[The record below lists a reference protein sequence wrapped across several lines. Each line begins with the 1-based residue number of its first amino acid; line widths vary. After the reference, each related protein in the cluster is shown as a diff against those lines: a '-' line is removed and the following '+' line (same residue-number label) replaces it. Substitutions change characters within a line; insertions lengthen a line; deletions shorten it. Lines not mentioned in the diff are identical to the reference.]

1 MAKNI
6 TVTFEDGT
14 SHIYQGAP
22 DTVTPEDITARAQK
36 EFNKNVTALDG
47 GNKPTP
53 LTLMQQM
60 QAASRGDPNITLKD
74 VGLGAVRGAAGIGGT
89 LAKPLQAMGVLDNN
103 LNVEN
108 IDSNLARDYGANPSS
123 IGYKGGKLASEM
135 AITAPTGGLLS
146 KGLLKVAPEAVD
158 LAKALEAS
166 GFAKNVGWGKN
177 AIAGGVTGL
186 ATANLLN
193 PGVESSLIGAGLGAG
208 SSLVGSLAT
217 PVVQAV
223 AAKMGNKKAIAAR
236 AEAELQRLH
245 PSDKD
250 FYVNALQNINNG
262 GFGSMQTAG
271 ETVAEH
277 NLNNPGAFKGG
288 ELIAR
293 QGELTGGTGAGDS
306 LNNALEMK
314 NQAMI
319 DAQAAHAGGHT
330 LEEQAQAL
338 KTANDFRAANSG
350 KAYSALNNTI
360 VKSDN
365 NLDTL
370 LSSPAMQKLMPIA
383 KDIHGNELAAAK
395 VKGETLPTFMIPKTE
410 ATGITYDPYTGAAIK
425 GKPSAPT
432 EYSIG
437 TLQTLKSAIDKA
449 ATDKS
454 VAAQYG
460 IDAASLTKV
469 GGVRDQ
475 LNKWLENASSEW
487 ASARAAYKAESAPIN
502 QLEINQELYRQL
514 KNSSG
519 NITPSN
525 YLTATE
531 RGMPQLLK
539 KSGVP
544 RFATKDD
551 ISNALTS
558 DNMDTI
564 NAIRNQLQVME
575 KYKSMG
581 GKLGNSGL
589 DEKIAPGMIVPHI
602 APEATITDSLL
613 KMLRYGGDNVKRAVS
628 ETLTDPQRTAQ
639 LIKGIPDSKKAI
651 VIKSLIANAPVT
663 GANAA
668 LAKQLRSNQ

>member
-1 MAKNI
+1 MAFIPDSPSKFVADTDAVAPVKTKPLTQIEKMYAASKGDPNV
-6 TVTFEDGT
+6 TVKDLVAGFPV
-14 SHIYQGAP
+14 GA
-22 DTVTPEDITARAQK
+22 AGL
-36 EFNKNVTALDG
+36 VTALPDYIREKIKEPSLSG
-47 GNKPTP
+47 LIADDKRTIHQKRMDELNSI
-53 LTLMQQM
+53 MQDEFGVNTN
-60 QAASRGDPNITLKD
+60 S
-74 VGLGAVRGAAGIGGT
+74 GAYKTGKFGA
-89 LAKPLQAMGVLDNN
+89 
-103 LNVEN
+103 
-108 IDSNLARDYGANPSS
+108 
-123 IGYKGGKLASEM
+123 EM
-135 AITAPTGGLLS
+135 AGTAGTGGLLG
-146 KGLLKVAPEAVD
+146 KGLLKVAPKAVD
-158 LAKALEAS
+158 MAKALEAW
-166 GFAKNVGWGKN
+166 GLAKNVGWGKN
-177 AIAGGVTGL
+177 LAAGTATGVVN
-186 ATANLLN
+186 ANLLN
-193 PGVESSLIGAGLGAG
+193 PGLQSSLMGAGLGAG
-208 SSLVGSLAT
+208 TSLLGNIGT

-223 AAKMGNKKAIAAR
+223 AAKMDNKKAIAAR

-250 FYVNALQNINNG
+250 FYVNALQNANNG

-271 ETVAEH
+271 ETIAEH
-277 NLNNPGAFKGG
+277 NLNNPGTFKGG

-293 QGELTGGTGAGDS
+293 QGELTGGTGAGDA

-338 KTANDFRAANSG
+338 KEATDFRAANSG
-350 KAYSALNNTI
+350 RAYSALNNKI
-360 VKSDN
+360 VKSDD

-370 LSSPAMQKLMPIA
+370 LNSPAMQKLIPLA
-383 KDIHGNELAAAK
+383 KDIHGNEAAAAK
-395 VKGETLPTFMIPKTE
+395 VRGETIPIFMTPKVE
-410 ATGITYDPYTGAAIK
+410 KINLSSNPYTGALIK
-425 GKPSAPT
+425 GSKGAPA

-449 ATDKS
+449 ATDKTGAT
-454 VAAQYG
+454 AAQYG
-460 IDAASLTKV
+460 IDADSLIKL

-475 LNKWLENASSEW
+475 LNKWLEKASPEW
-487 ASARAAYKAESAPIN
+487 AAARAAYKAESAPIN
-502 QLEINQELYRQL
+502 QLEINQELYKSL

-519 NITPSN
+519 NITASN

-575 KYKSMG
+575 KYKSMS
-581 GKLGNSGL
+581 GKLGSSGL
-589 DEKIAPGMIVPHI
+589 DEKVAPGMIVPHI
-602 APEATITDSLL
+602 DPSLTFSDALL
-613 KMLRYGGDNVKRAVS
+613 KMLRYGGDNVKKAVS
-628 ETLTDPQRTAQ
+628 ETLTDPQRAAQ

-651 VIKSLIANAPVT
+651 VIKSLIANTPVT
-663 GANAA
+663 GANAG
-668 LAKQLRSNQ
+668 LAQQLRSNQ